1 MKQLHI
7 FRSGKHI
14 ATNGTS
20 YDFSDAVLAAIAA
33 AYDPAKHEAPLVVGH
48 PKHDDPAYGWVK
60 SLSFADG
67 NLEAE
72 PAKVDPQFVEMVGA
86 ERFKKISAS
95 FYPPAHASNPTPGAW
110 YLRHIGFLGAM
121 PPAVKGLRSAS
132 FNEAEE
138 GVVSFGDWADTQ
150 NASLWRGMRDWI
162 ISKFGL
168 DEADKVLPDY
178 AVTSLTASA
187 AQPESAAVAATNYSE
202 PAPSTGSG
210 QAITTTTG
218 EQQMSTEQLA
228 RLAAL
233 ETENAA
239 LKSAQVQ
246 FAEREAAVATREA
259 AARAAEIAEFV
270 EGLATGG
277 KILPKDK
284 PGLTAYLTGPDA
296 SGVIEFGEGADK
308 QSKPANDW
316 LRGFLTALPKQVEFS
331 EVAGSKNAVTGGDGS
346 ADEIA
351 KAAVEFQEAEAKAGR
366 TVSVSAAVKHVTAA
380 AH

>member
-1 MKQLHI
+1 MNLLHI
-7 FRSGKHI
+7 FRSGKHT

-20 YDFSDAVLAAIAA
+20 YDFGDEVLAAIAA

-72 PAKVDPQFVEMVGA
+72 PAKVDPQFAEMVGA

-110 YLRHIGFLGAM
+110 YLRHVGFLGAM

-138 GVVSFGDWADTQ
+138 GVVSFGDWADMQ
-150 NASLWRGMRDWI
+150 NASLWRGLRDWI

-178 AVTSLTASA
+178 AVTSLTEEAVR
-187 AQPESAAVAATNYSE
+187 QPEVVQTAMLSYSESAATAATTE
-202 PAPSTGSG
+202 GDA
-210 QAITTTTG
+210 
-218 EQQMSTEQLA
+218 MSTAEKA

-270 EGLATGG
+270 EGLATSG

-284 PGLTAYLTGPDA
+284 PGLTAYLAAANANPSAT
-296 SGVIEFGEGADK
+296 SVIEFGEGTDK
-308 QSKPANDW
+308 QSKPANEF
-316 LRGFLTALPKQVEFS
+316 LRDFLAALPKQVEFA
-331 EVAGSKNAVTGGDGS
+331 EIGNKGVAAGDGS

-351 KAAVEFQEAEAKAGR
+351 KQAIEFQEAEAKAGR
-366 TVSVSAAVKHVTAA
+366 TVSTAAAVKHVTSA
-380 AH
+380 

>member
-1 MKQLHI
+1 MNLLHI
-7 FRSGKHI
+7 FRTGKHI

-60 SLSFADG
+60 ALSFADG
-67 NLEAE
+67 NLQAE
-72 PAKVDPQFVEMVGA
+72 PAQVDPQFAEMVGA
-86 ERFKKISAS
+86 SRFKKISAS
-95 FYPPAHASNPTPGAW
+95 FYPPAHASNPTPGSW
-110 YLRHIGFLGAM
+110 YLRHVGFLGAM
-121 PPAVKGLRSAS
+121 PPAVKGLKSAS

-138 GVVSFGDWADTQ
+138 GTVEFGDWADMQ

-178 AVTSLTASA
+178 AVTSLTEEAVR
-187 AQPESAAVAATNYSE
+187 QPEVVQTATPSYSE
-202 PAPSTGSG
+202 PA
-210 QAITTTTG
+210 AAAATTAG
-218 EQQMSTEQLA
+218 EEMSTADKA

-239 LKSAQVQ
+239 LKSVQVQ

-270 EGLATGG
+270 EGLATSG

-284 PGLTAYLTGPDA
+284 PGLAAYLTGPSA
-296 SGVIEFGEGADK
+296 SGVIEFGEGDAK
-308 QSKPANDW
+308 ITQPANEW
-316 LRGFLTALPKQVEFS
+316 LRNFLTALPKQVEFS
-331 EVAGSKNAVTGGDGS
+331 EVAGSKHAVTGGDGS

-351 KAAVEFQEAEAKAGR
+351 KQAVEFQETEAKAGR
-366 TVSVSAAVKHVTAA
+366 SVSAAAAVKHVTA
-380 AH
+380 HQ